1 MDLGLTSGRGG
12 SGAGNG
18 GAGTGET
25 GAGTPSASRPGS
37 GGTGNGSG
45 TGEGSGTVPASG
57 RGTGG
62 SGTGTGNGGGAGEG
76 AGVGAVARGG
86 GGAGQGAGNETRPLT
101 CTVVVDVR
109 GLGKLESAMTSFV
122 MDSAGNQVWPD
133 AELIKGVAT
142 QLVQEGNLQE
152 YTRSEAGL
160 AQLKNVTRVKASRLL
175 RPKQSPGAPYFAD
188 VELSADAAQT
198 FRSAGKACK
207 VVYLR
212 D

>member
-12 SGAGNG
+12 G
-18 GAGTGET
+18 GTGET

-45 TGEGSGTVPASG
+45 TGEGSGSVPASG

-62 SGTGTGNGGGAGEG
+62 SGTGNGSGAGEG